1 MGFLIHVFWKIKNVE
16 QKNVKN
22 VKNVAKIKKNVF
34 TSMVQSVLQKIATY
48 KNDQRFQVYAET

>member
-1 MGFLIHVFWKIKNVE
+1 ML
-16 QKNVKN
+16 KN